1 MLRNHRVS
9 RFLSIYCSTVSEVP
23 SVAVTNTQNKILFYF
38 IIQDDLERL
47 MKGLGTE
54 HGAGSSS
61 EDASSPP
68 PQIVVE
74 ETTSS

>member
-1 MLRNHRVS
+1 M
-9 RFLSIYCSTVSEVP
+9 
-23 SVAVTNTQNKILFYF
+23 ILVV
-38 IIQDDLERL
+38 QDDLERL